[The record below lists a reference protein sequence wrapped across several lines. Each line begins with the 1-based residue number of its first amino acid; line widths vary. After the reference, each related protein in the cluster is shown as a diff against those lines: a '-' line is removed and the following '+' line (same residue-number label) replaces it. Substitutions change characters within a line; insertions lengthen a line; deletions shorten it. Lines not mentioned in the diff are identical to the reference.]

1 MSPEQK
7 REAARL
13 RKQRSRAK
21 AEPTLV
27 LPLPPGLA
35 QKLERI
41 CVAGGFEDPRELISN
56 LILNAE
62 AAYDAG
68 DRHEFERMVRVT
80 VTPMNGLDK
89 YLTQLS
95 EPHNLSA
102 VETED

>member
-1 MSPEQK
+1 MPTPEEK

-13 RKQRSRAK
+13 RKQRSRAN

-27 LPLPPGLA
+27 LPLPAGLA

-41 CVAGGFEDPRELISN
+41 CAAGGYEDPRELISN

-62 AAYDAG
+62 RA

-80 VTPMNGLDK
+80 VTPMSGLDK